1 MLHKMVC
8 SQLQSLLNADV
19 YGDEQSVSSIT
30 IDSRR
35 VQVGD
40 AYVALHGTRF
50 DGHEFVASAHQA
62 GASIALIA
70 RSSLPAV
77 IAQWP
82 AGRPA
87 NLTLLCV
94 DDTLLALGRIAAWQR
109 QQFSGPVLAVTGSA
123 GKTSVKQLL
132 TQVLSTVYHTCMTQG
147 NLNNHIGV
155 PLTLLSLRTEH
166 QAAVIE
172 LGASGLGEIAYT
184 ANFVQPDV
192 GIITNASHAHL
203 EGFGSLAGIVQ
214 TKGELIDF
222 VSPAGTVVLNADDAH
237 IAEWQQRA
245 GNKRVLLFGF
255 SERAD
260 VRATQLHCD
269 LNVSRFQL
277 HTPQGQA
284 SVVLPLLGEH
294 NVRNAL
300 AVTAAALSVGISLPQ
315 IVTGLQQAE
324 AYQGRLQ
331 WCLGVAGQRIL
342 NDSYNA
348 NPASVMAAID
358 VLKHA
363 PSRWLVLGDMAE
375 LGDDSIRAHIQV
387 GEYAKQQGIQHLLA
401 CGMSSQ
407 HTVNAFGDG
416 GHWFAQQ
423 HEMIEYLQQQTQAE
437 DVILVKGS
445 RSARMDNVVR
455 ALQGH
460 GE

>member
-1 MLHKMVC
+1 MLVNMSC
-8 SQLQSLLNADV
+8 TQLQTLLSAEILGSEQWLSSL
-19 YGDEQSVSSIT
+19 T

-35 VQVGD
+35 VQAGD
-40 AYVALHGTRF
+40 VYLALHGERF
-50 DGHEFVASAHQA
+50 DGHDFVAAAHQS
-62 GASIALIA
+62 GAIAAVIA
-70 RSSLPAV
+70 RSSLTAV
-77 IAQWP
+77 QAQWP
-82 AGRPA
+82 DGCPA
-87 NLTLLCV
+87 NMTLICV
-94 DDTLLALGRIAAWQR
+94 DDPLLALGQVAAWQR
-109 QQFSGPVLAVTGSA
+109 QQFVGPVLAVTGSA

-132 TQVLSTVYHTCMTQG
+132 TQVLNTVFRTCMTEG

-155 PLTLLSLRTEH
+155 PLTLLSLQPEH
-166 QAAVIE
+166 QAAVVE

-184 ANFVQPDV
+184 ARFVQPDV
-192 GIITNASHAHL
+192 GIITNASSAHL

-222 VSPAGTVVLNADDAH
+222 VSTSGAVILNADDAH
-237 IAEWQQRA
+237 IAQWQQRA
-245 GNKRVLLFGF
+245 GSKRVLLFGF
-255 SERAD
+255 AEHAD

-269 LNVSRFQL
+269 LSASHFQL
-277 HTPQGQA
+277 LTPQGQA
-284 SVVLPLLGEH
+284 QVTLPLLGEH

-300 AVTAAALSVGISLPQ
+300 AVTAAALAIGVSLAN
-315 IVTGLQQAE
+315 IVTGLQQAV

-331 WCLGVAGQRIL
+331 WCLGSGGQRIL

-363 PSRWLVLGDMAE
+363 PSSWLVLGDMAE
-375 LGDDSIRAHIQV
+375 LGEDSIRAHIQM

-401 CGMSSQ
+401 CGNNSQ
-407 HTVNAFGDG
+407 HTVNAFGGG

-423 HEMIEYLQQQTQAE
+423 QAMIEFLQQQTQAE

-455 ALQGH
+455 VLQGH